1 MSLIKRKKKALR
13 IGDIVIE
20 KTLIG
25 TKRRIGEVVFI
36 RGERRKR
43 LDLLQVSRHDLT
55 PLSRNDLNGPRF
67 FSLQE
72 EQCKRLNLRRYT
84 KKKTFELGDCIRQT
98 QNGRIKFGRIIGFLH
113 PDGLY
118 SESYEK
124 GYNGK
129 DFLECVEISG
139 RAGLPRKVNSDGHPK
154 TFTVHSEK
162 AKICDILPMDKNGG
176 IRIKDYWE
184 LRAAK

>member
-1 MSLIKRKKKALR
+1 MGRRFSKSLGRKTHGDPLAGISTLNEDEALALL
-13 IGDIVIE
+13 DSLEEDAFV
-20 KTLIG
+20 LI
-25 TKRRIGEVVFI
+25 
-36 RGERRKR
+36 
-43 LDLLQVSRHDLT
+43 LDQVQD
-55 PLSRNDLNGPRF
+55 PRN
-67 FSLQE
+67 
-72 EQCKRLNLRRYT
+72 
-84 KKKTFELGDCIRQT
+84 FELGDCIRYT
-98 QNGRIKFGRIIGFLH
+98 HNGRLKFGRIIGFLH

-154 TFTVHSEK
+154 TFRVHSEK

-184 LRAAK
+184 LRTAK

>member
-1 MSLIKRKKKALR
+1 MSFNKRKKYSLK

-20 KTLIG
+20 KTPIG
-25 TKRRIGEVVFI
+25 SNRRIGEVVFI

-43 LDLLQVSRHDLT
+43 LDLIQVSRHDLT
-55 PLSRNDLNGPRF
+55 PVSRNDLNGPRF

-72 EQCKRLNLRRYT
+72 EQCKKLNLRRYA

-139 RAGLPRKVNSDGHPK
+139 RAGLPRKVNSKGHPK

-176 IRIKDYWE
+176 LRIKDYLE
-184 LRAAK
+184 LRKAK

>member
-1 MSLIKRKKKALR
+1 MSLIRRTKKSLK
-13 IGDIVIE
+13 IGDFVIE
-20 KTLIG
+20 KILTG
-25 TKRRIGEVVFI
+25 AKRRIGEVVFI
-36 RGERRKR
+36 RGERKKR

-72 EQCKRLNLRRYT
+72 EQCKRLNLRRYRR
-84 KKKTFELGDCIRQT
+84 KRTFELGDCIRQT
-98 QNGRIKFGRIIGFLH
+98 QSGRIKFGRIIGFLH

-118 SESYEK
+118 SDSYEK

-139 RAGLPRKVNSDGHPK
+139 RAGLPRKVKSDGQPK

-162 AKICDILPMDKNGG
+162 AKICDVLPMDKNGG
-176 IRIKDYWE
+176 VRIKDYWKI
-184 LRAAK
+184 RTSI